1 MTERRSALRALLGAT
16 KLIVAMA
23 LVSNLVACEIEK
35 VEIPRPARLVAL
47 HGVLSASA
55 PSQVVLLERTRNGSV
70 AVRAPSFELES
81 PLGSDS
87 GIAENGAIV
96 TQLTPSGATL
106 VAREDNTV
114 VLGAAGGGVYRFDLP
129 GSALERG
136 GTYKLSVLTRAGEQL
151 GAATSVPE
159 GTAAVVADERTFDRA
174 TEELIVEWPKAPG
187 ARSYL
192 VRVET
197 PLGPRTFF
205 TDDTRVRLGGDLRNV
220 DLDALPH
227 VFIPGFPQAVTVSA
241 VDSNFYDWFRTHN
254 DALSGTGLVNRVSGG
269 LGVFGSLV
277 RLRLIDVD
285 VVAPQREPIAGTF
298 RLVGTPSELSATP
311 YVWLELYVES
321 VASRSDQPD
330 ALSGR
335 TFRRRSLGEAGCT
348 LCGVLGSA
356 RDGHVELQLLSGWS
370 ARDTTDTFTGE
381 LRGDTL
387 IGSYRFAGGIARFVK
402 ER

>member
-1 MTERRSALRALLGAT
+1 
-16 KLIVAMA
+16 MA
-23 LVSNLVACEIEK
+23 LVAIVVACEIEK
-35 VEIPRPARLVAL
+35 VDIPRSERLVAL

-70 AVRAPSFELES
+70 RVVAPSFDLES

-96 TQLTPSGATL
+96 TLTTPGGVAL

-129 GSALERG
+129 GSALVRN
-136 GTYKLSVLTRAGEQL
+136 GTYRLSVLTRAGEQL
-151 GAATSVPE
+151 GAETIVP
-159 GTAAVVADERTFDRA
+159 GGAAAIVAEPRIFDRA
-174 TEELIVEWPKAPG
+174 TDELIVEWPETPG

-197 PLGPRTFF
+197 PFGPRAFF
-205 TDDTRVRLGGDLRNV
+205 TDDTRVRLTGDLRNA
-220 DLDALPH
+220 DLDALPR

-241 VDSNFYDWFRTHN
+241 VDSNYYDWFRTHN
-254 DALSGTGLVNRVSGG
+254 DALSGTGLINRVRGG

-277 RLRLIDVD
+277 RLRLLDLD
-285 VVAPQREPIAGTF
+285 VVAPQREPTAGTF

-311 YVWLELYVES
+311 YLWLELYVES
-321 VASRSDQPD
+321 AAARSDQPD

-335 TFRRRSLGEAGCT
+335 TFRRRSLGEIGCT

-356 RDGHVELQLLSGWS
+356 RDGHVELQLLSAWS
-370 ARDTTDTFTGE
+370 ARDTTDTFVGE

-387 IGSYRFAGGIARFVK
+387 IGSYRFAGGVARFVR

>member
-1 MTERRSALRALLGAT
+1 LRSDRTSRLF
-16 KLIVAMA
+16 VAMA
-23 LVSNLVACEIEK
+23 LAAAAVACEIEK
-35 VEIPRPARLVAL
+35 VEIPRPERLVAL

-96 TQLTPSGATL
+96 TLTTPSGATL
-106 VAREDNTV
+106 VAREDNTI

-129 GSALERG
+129 GSALERS
-136 GTYKLSVLTRAGEQL
+136 GTYTLSVLTRAGERL
-151 GAATSVPE
+151 GAATTVPG
-159 GTAAVVADERTFDRA
+159 GTAALVAEPRDFNRA
-174 TEELIVEWPKAPG
+174 TDELILEWPKTAG

-192 VRVET
+192 VRVES

-220 DLDALPH
+220 DLDALPRL
-227 VFIPGFPQAVTVSA
+227 FIPGFPQAVTVSA
-241 VDSNFYDWFRTHN
+241 VDSNYYDWFRTHN
-254 DALSGTGLVNRVSGG
+254 DALSGTGLVNRVTGG

-277 RLRLIDVD
+277 RLRLLDLN
-285 VVAPQREPIAGTF
+285 VVAPQTEPVAGTF
-298 RLVGTPSELSATP
+298 RIVGTPEELAATP
-311 YVWLELYVES
+311 YLALELYVES
-321 VASRSDQPD
+321 AASRRDQSD

-335 TFRRRSLGEAGCT
+335 ATRRKSIFDTGCS
-348 LCGVLGSA
+348 LCGVLGSVK
-356 RDGHVELQLLSGWS
+356 DGQVELSLLTGWS
-370 ARDTTDTFTGE
+370 ARDTMETFTGE

-387 IGSYRFAGGIARFVK
+387 VGSYRFAGGIARFVK
-402 ER
+402 VR

>member
-1 MTERRSALRALLGAT
+1 
-16 KLIVAMA
+16 MA
-23 LVSNLVACEIEK
+23 LAAAAVACEIEK
-35 VEIPRPARLVAL
+35 VEIPRPERLVAL

-96 TQLTPSGATL
+96 TLTTPSGTTL
-106 VAREDNTV
+106 VAREDNTI

-129 GSALERG
+129 GSALERT
-136 GTYKLSVLTRAGEQL
+136 GTYRLSVLTRAGERL
-151 GAATSVPE
+151 SASTSVPG
-159 GTAAVVADERTFDRA
+159 GTAALVAEPRDFNRA
-174 TEELIVEWPKAPG
+174 TDELVVEWPKTAG

-192 VRVET
+192 VRIES

-205 TDDTRVRLGGDLRNV
+205 TDETRVRLGGDLRNA
-220 DLDALPH
+220 DLDALPRL
-227 VFIPGFPQAVTVSA
+227 FIPGFPQAVTVSA
-241 VDSNFYDWFRTHN
+241 VDSNYYDWFRTHN
-254 DALSGTGLVNRVSGG
+254 DALSGTGLVNRVTGG

-277 RLRLIDVD
+277 RLRLLDLN
-285 VVAPQREPIAGTF
+285 VVAPQTEPVAGSF
-298 RLVGTPSELSATP
+298 RVIGTPEELSTTP
-311 YVWLELYVES
+311 YLALELYVES
-321 VASRSDQPD
+321 PASRRDQSD

-335 TFRRRSLGEAGCT
+335 ATRRKSIFDTGCS
-348 LCGVLGSA
+348 LCGVLGSVQ
-356 RDGHVELQLLSGWS
+356 DGQVELSFLTGWS
-370 ARDTTDTFTGE
+370 ARDTMETFTGA

-387 IGSYRFAGGIARFVK
+387 VGSYRFAGGVARFVK

>member
-1 MTERRSALRALLGAT
+1 MTR
-16 KLIVAMA
+16 LIVAVA
-23 LVSNLVACEIEK
+23 FIAAAAACEIEK
-35 VEIPRPARLVAL
+35 VEIPRPERLVAL

-96 TQLTPSGATL
+96 TLTTPSGATL
-106 VAREDNTV
+106 VAREDNTI

-129 GSALERG
+129 GSALERS
-136 GTYKLSVLTRAGEQL
+136 GTYTLSVLTRAGERL
-151 GAATSVPE
+151 GAATTVPG
-159 GTAAVVADERTFDRA
+159 GTAALVAEPRDFNRA
-174 TEELIVEWPKAPG
+174 TDELILEWPKTAG

-192 VRVET
+192 VRVES

-220 DLDALPH
+220 DLDALPRL
-227 VFIPGFPQAVTVSA
+227 FIPGFPQAVTVSA
-241 VDSNFYDWFRTHN
+241 VDSNYYDWFRTHN
-254 DALSGTGLVNRVSGG
+254 DALSGTGLVNRVTGG

-277 RLRLIDVD
+277 RLRLLDLN
-285 VVAPQREPIAGTF
+285 VVAPQTEPVAGTF
-298 RLVGTPSELSATP
+298 RIVGTPEELAATP
-311 YVWLELYVES
+311 YLALELYVES
-321 VASRSDQPD
+321 AASRRDQSD

-335 TFRRRSLGEAGCT
+335 ATRRKSIFDSGCSQ
-348 LCGVLGSA
+348 CGVLGSVK
-356 RDGHVELQLLSGWS
+356 DGQVELSLLTGWS
-370 ARDTTDTFTGE
+370 ARDTMETFTGE

-387 IGSYRFAGGIARFVK
+387 VGSYRFAGGIARFVR